1 MIPESVRY
9 WAKVVRDAAVIWTE
23 SNAFALA
30 GSLAFFTLFSIA
42 PVIIVIVSIIGF
54 FFGDQAAQGQI
65 VTQLQ
70 ETIGTEAA
78 EAVQTAVAR
87 SRVEEG
93 GLWATL
99 VGVIAML
106 IGATTVFGQMQTAL
120 NTIWQV
126 TPKPS
131 KNTVFVLLR
140 KRLASLTIVLAI
152 GFIMLVSLSL
162 SVGINAMAK
171 YADQWLPFPGAVMRS
186 LEIGISLLVISTL
199 FAVIFRALPDV
210 RLRWRD
216 VIPGA
221 ILTAILFTVG
231 RSLIALYLGYTATA
245 STFGAAGSVVLLLL
259 WVNYSSL
266 ILLFGAAFGRA
277 QLEARGEKIV
287 PRSVAVRVHRKLIE
301 DDEDPAS

>member
-1 MIPESVRY
+1 
-9 WAKVVRDAAVIWTE
+9 
-23 SNAFALA
+23 
-30 GSLAFFTLFSIA
+30 
-42 PVIIVIVSIIGF
+42 
-54 FFGDQAAQGQI
+54 
-65 VTQLQ
+65 
-70 ETIGTEAA
+70 
-78 EAVQTAVAR
+78 
-87 SRVEEG
+87 
-93 GLWATL
+93 
-99 VGVIAML
+99 ML